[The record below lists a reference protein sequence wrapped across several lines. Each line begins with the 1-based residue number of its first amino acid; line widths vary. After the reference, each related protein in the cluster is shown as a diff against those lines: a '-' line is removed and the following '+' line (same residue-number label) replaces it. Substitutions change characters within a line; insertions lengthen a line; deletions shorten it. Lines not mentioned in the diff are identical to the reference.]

1 MWMICKKEWQ
11 QFFNS
16 ITGYAVIGLF
26 LLLNSLLLFVFPDTS
41 ILQYGYA
48 SLSTFFSYQPWV
60 LLFLI
65 PAITMRSF
73 PEEYKVGT
81 FELLKTLP
89 LTETKIVWGKFFG
102 CILIVLTAL
111 LPTLVYGFSLQALSS
126 NTGIDI
132 AATSGSY
139 IGLLFLAAVYT
150 AVGVCVGSYTN
161 NTVVAFIATAF
172 VCFLIFSGF
181 DGISKLPI
189 LKGTY
194 DYFVEILGINFHY
207 KSMSR
212 GVIDTRD
219 VLYFTGL
226 IVVLMVITK
235 RRMSRYNG

>member
-1 MWMICKKEWQ
+1 
-11 QFFNS
+11 
-16 ITGYAVIGLF
+16 VIGLF

>member
-16 ITGYAVIGLF
+16 ITGYAVIGVF

-41 ILQYGYA
+41 ILQFGYA
-48 SLSTFFSYQPWV
+48 SLSTFFDYAPWV

-89 LTETKIVWGKFFG
+89 LTEAKIVWGKFFG
-102 CILIVLTAL
+102 CVLIVLTAL
-111 LPTLVYGFSLQALSS
+111 LPTLVYGLSIEALSS

-139 IGLLFLAAVYT
+139 IGLIFLATVYT
-150 AVGVCVGSYTN
+150 AVGICVGSYTN
-161 NTVVAFIATAF
+161 NTVVAFIASAF
-172 VCFLIFSGF
+172 VCFLLYNGF
-181 DGISKLPI
+181 DAMSKLPM

-194 DYFVEILGINFHY
+194 DYFVEMLGINFHY

-226 IVVLMVITK
+226 IGALLLITQRK
-235 RRMSRYNG
+235 ISLKN

>member
-16 ITGYAVIGLF
+16 ITGYAVIGVF

-41 ILQYGYA
+41 ILQFGYA
-48 SLSTFFSYQPWV
+48 SLSSFFDYAPWV

-73 PEEYKVGT
+73 PEEYKSGT

-89 LTETKIVWGKFFG
+89 LTEAKIVWGKFFG
-102 CILIVLTAL
+102 CLLIVLTAL
-111 LPTLVYGFSLQALSS
+111 LPTLVYGFSVQALSS

-132 AATSGSY
+132 AATVGSY
-139 IGLLFLAAVYT
+139 IGLVFLAAIYT
-150 AVGVCVGSYTN
+150 AVGICVGSYTN
-161 NTVVAFIATAF
+161 NTVVAFIAAAF
-172 VCFLIFSGF
+172 GCFLLYNGF
-181 DGISKLPI
+181 DAISKLPF
-189 LKGTY
+189 LKGSY
-194 DYFVEILGINFHY
+194 DYFVEMLGINFHY

-219 VLYFTGL
+219 VLYFVGV
-226 IVVLMVITK
+226 IVLLLMVTLK
-235 RRMSRYNG
+235 RIGK

>member
-1 MWMICKKEWQ
+1 
-11 QFFNS
+11 
-16 ITGYAVIGLF
+16 
-26 LLLNSLLLFVFPDTS
+26 
-41 ILQYGYA
+41 
-48 SLSTFFSYQPWV
+48 
-60 LLFLI
+60 
-65 PAITMRSF
+65 
-73 PEEYKVGT
+73 
-81 FELLKTLP
+81 
-89 LTETKIVWGKFFG
+89 
-102 CILIVLTAL
+102 VLTAL
-111 LPTLVYGFSLQALSS
+111 LPTLVYGFSIQALSS